1 MSRRGYFGRDEEGN
15 GKNERPNKVIAITLS
30 DLKHLFYCDNY
41 WFSDSLF
48 LDSAISF
55 WIVSTDSFNVSSCSD
70 VVALEAFVLSKISES
85 ILTSVRCKAS
95 CSLFRCR
102 RFKKCK

>member
-1 MSRRGYFGRDEEGN
+1 MSFDKLKGKMTEVHISQAKLSEHLGITVQSLNAKLNGRNQFTLEEVV
-15 GKNERPNKVIAITLS
+15 KITEFLN
-30 DLKHLFYCDNY
+30 HLFYCDNY

-85 ILTSVRCKAS
+85 I
-95 CSLFRCR
+95 
-102 RFKKCK
+102 

>member
-1 MSRRGYFGRDEEGN
+1 MNFSVYVKHLIYLLRCSNRKIRKEIRDGRNEERN
-15 GKNERPNKVIAITLS
+15 GENERPDKVIAITLS

-85 ILTSVRCKAS
+85 I
-95 CSLFRCR
+95 
-102 RFKKCK
+102 